1 MKIACIARTLGK
13 RTMAHRIAVLIGTRP
28 EAIKMAP
35 VIAALRADAALEPYV
50 INAGQHREMIEQV
63 VRLFGIEVDAD
74 LAAMEPN
81 QTLAGLTSRLVE
93 RIDQSLA
100 AAQPDM
106 VLVQGDTTTVLCA
119 ALASFYRRIPIGHV
133 EAGLRTGDIHS
144 PFPEEANRRLVSP
157 LASLHFAPTERARQ
171 ALLAERIPD
180 ETVFVTGNTV
190 IDALLTEVRRQEN
203 DEVRAKLYRDF
214 ADLIGGDWREHP
226 LILVTGH
233 RRENFGEGF
242 ESICTA
248 LAELS
253 ERRPDVLIVYPVHL
267 NPQVKE
273 VVHARLGGHA
283 NIRLIPPQPYSQ
295 FVALAKACT
304 LILTDS
310 GGVQEEAPSLGKPVL
325 VMRESTERPEGV
337 EVGAVKLVGP
347 RADRIVAETL
357 RLLTDQA
364 AYDAMARIANP
375 YGNGQAAGRIV
386 EAIRQRV
393 G

>member
-1 MKIACIARTLGK
+1 
-13 RTMAHRIAVLIGTRP
+13 MAQRIAVLIGTRP

-35 VIAALRADAALEPYV
+35 VIAALQADAQLEPYV

-63 VRLFGIEVDAD
+63 VRLFGIHVDAD
-74 LAAMEPN
+74 LAAMEPS

-93 RIDQSLA
+93 RIDQALA
-100 AAQPDM
+100 AAKPDM

-119 ALASFYRRIPIGHV
+119 ALASFYRKIPIGHV

-157 LASLHFAPTERARQ
+157 LAALHFAPTERARQ
-171 ALLAERIPD
+171 ALLAERTPA

-190 IDALLTEVRRQEN
+190 IDALLTEVARQEQA
-203 DEVRAKLYRDF
+203 EVREELHREFDQI
-214 ADLIGGDWREHP
+214 IGPDWRRYP
-226 LILVTGH
+226 MVLVTGH

-248 LAELS
+248 LSELS
-253 ERRPDVLIVYPVHL
+253 TRLLEALIVYPVHL
-267 NPQVKE
+267 NPQVKD
-273 VVHARLGGHA
+273 VVHARLSGRA

-295 FVALAKACT
+295 FVALAKACK

-337 EVGAVKLVGP
+337 EAGAVKLVGP
-347 RADRIVAETL
+347 RADRIITETL
-357 RLLTDQA
+357 RLWTDQA
-364 AYDAMARIANP
+364 AYDEMAQIANP
-375 YGNGQAAGRIV
+375 YGDGHAAGRIV
-386 EAIRQRV
+386 EAIRHFLERGLSSPQ
-393 G
+393 

>member
-1 MKIACIARTLGK
+1 MS
-13 RTMAHRIAVLIGTRP
+13 HRIAVLIGTRP

-35 VIAALRADAALEPYV
+35 VIEALRAEDSLEPYV
-50 INAGQHREMIEQV
+50 INAGQHREMIEQA

-74 LAAMEPN
+74 LAAMEPS

-93 RIDQSLA
+93 RIDQALA
-100 AAQPDM
+100 SARPDM
-106 VLVQGDTTTVLCA
+106 TLVQGDTTTVLCA

-133 EAGLRTGDIHS
+133 EAGLRTGDIRS

-157 LASLHFAPTERARQ
+157 LVSLHFAPTERARQ

-180 ETVFVTGNTV
+180 HDVFVTGNTV
-190 IDALLTEVRRQEN
+190 IDALLMEVRRQESADVQ
-203 DEVRAKLYRDF
+203 DELLRAF
-214 ADLIGGDWREHP
+214 AELLGADWRGHP
-226 LILVTGH
+226 MILVTGH
-233 RRENFGEGF
+233 RRENFGSGF
-242 ESICTA
+242 ESICAA

-253 ERRPDVLIVYPVHL
+253 ALRPDVRIVYPVHL

-273 VVHARLGGHA
+273 VVHARLGSRP

-295 FVALAKACT
+295 FVALAAACK

-337 EVGAVKLVGP
+337 EAGAVKLVGAC
-347 RADRIVAETL
+347 ADRIVAETL
-357 RLLTDQA
+357 RLLTDQP
-364 AYDAMARIANP
+364 AYDAMSKVANP
-375 YGNGQAAGRIV
+375 YGDGQASGRIV
-386 EAIRQRV
+386 EAIRRRLAN
-393 G
+393 GPG